1 MDLTSET
8 VVEGVPAGLTCV
20 AERINGRLQ
29 ALFEAESERWR
40 GVDPE
45 LAVPYEALT
54 RIVEAGGKR
63 LRPAFCYFAYVGAGG
78 DPDDSIVVDAGAALE
93 LLHAFAIIHDD
104 IMDGSE
110 LRRGAKSVHRNF
122 TDMHADEHFKR
133 EPRRFGEGVAILI
146 GDLAFVYADSL
157 LEAAPPETR
166 RIYTELRLEVNVGQ
180 YLDLI
185 GTARGKPTVDLAE
198 RICVYKSGK
207 YTVERPL
214 HIGAS
219 LAHAHPRVLDQLSS
233 FGIPLGEA
241 FQLRDDM
248 LGAFGDPAVIGK
260 PVGEDLR
267 EGKPT
272 SLVALT
278 LERIAGHERELF
290 LDLFNR
296 DEHDEA
302 DLATM
307 LGLIEASGARAMVES
322 RIDQLVSRSLEA
334 LEAADLEAEPKRRLA
349 ELAIFVANRSL

>member
-1 MDLTSET
+1 MPT
-8 VVEGVPAGLTCV
+8 GLACV
-20 AERINGRLQ
+20 AERINGRLH
-29 ALFEAESERWR
+29 ALFEAESERWSS
-40 GVDPE
+40 VDPE
-45 LAVPYEALT
+45 LAVPYGALKQ
-54 RIVEAGGKR
+54 IVEAGGKR
-63 LRPAFCYFAYVGAGG
+63 LRPAFCYFAYVGTGG
-78 DPDDSIVVDAGAALE
+78 DPDDEIVVDAGAALE

-110 LRRGAKSVHRNF
+110 LRRGAKSVHRSF
-122 TDMHADEHFKR
+122 TDMHAAEKFKR

-157 LEAAPPETR
+157 LESAPPETR

-219 LAHAHPRVLDQLSS
+219 LAHAHPRILEQLSA

-278 LERIAGHERELF
+278 LERITGHERELF

-296 DEHDEA
+296 SEHDDT

-334 LEAADLEAEPKRRLA
+334 LNAADLEAEPKQRLA
-349 ELAIFVANRSL
+349 ELAVFVANRSL

>member
-8 VVEGVPAGLTCV
+8 VVEGVPAGLACV
-20 AERINGRLQ
+20 AERINGRLHS
-29 ALFEAESERWR
+29 LFETESERWR

-63 LRPAFCYFAYVGAGG
+63 LRPAFCFFAYVGAGG
-78 DPDDSIVVDAGAALE
+78 NPDDTIVVDAGAALE

-122 TDMHADEHFKR
+122 TDWHGEEHFKR
-133 EPRRFGEGVAILI
+133 EARRFGEGVAILI

-157 LEAAPPETR
+157 LESAPPETR
-166 RIYTELRLEVNVGQ
+166 SIYTELRLEVNVGQ

-219 LAHAHPRVLDQLSS
+219 LAHANARVLDQLSA

-272 SLVALT
+272 TLVALT
-278 LERIAGHERELF
+278 LERIAGHELELF
-290 LDLFNR
+290 LNLFNR
-296 DEHDEA
+296 AEHDEA

-322 RIDQLVSRSLEA
+322 HIDQLVSRSLEA
-334 LEAADLEAEPKRRLA
+334 LEGADLEAEPKRHLA

>member
-8 VVEGVPAGLTCV
+8 VAQRLPDGLACV
-20 AERINGRLQ
+20 AERINGRLHE
-29 ALFEAESERWR
+29 LFEAEAERWS

-45 LAVPYEALT
+45 LAVPYAALQQ
-54 RIVEAGGKR
+54 IVEAGGKR
-63 LRPAFCYFAYVGAGG
+63 LRPAFCFFAYAGAGG
-78 DPDDSIVVDAGAALE
+78 DPENEIVVDAGAALE

-110 LRRGAKSVHRNF
+110 LRRGAKSVHRSF
-122 TDMHADEHFKR
+122 TDMHAMENFKR

-157 LEAAPPETR
+157 LESSPAETR

-219 LAHAHPRVLDQLSS
+219 LARANPRVLDQLSA
-233 FGIPLGEA
+233 FGLPLGEA

-296 DEHDEA
+296 AEHDDA

-307 LGLIEASGARAMVES
+307 LGLIEVSGARAMVES

-334 LEAADLEAEPKRRLA
+334 LNAADLEAEPKRRLA
-349 ELAIFVANRSL
+349 ELAVFVANRSL